1 MDSSTRG
8 RSSYQHKHTRH
19 STDRSISRCREPTD
33 YMLENQCDGCE
44 RVHRYGLA
52 GSGSISVFLTLR
64 VNQAAQHA
72 MQHDSGQPGK
82 IDRLGLMLARSDNL
96 AQSPFVKPVFY
107 SFSNRTESAVQFA
120 VMDMETRRHS
130 LVSRVLLARK

>member
-1 MDSSTRG
+1 MGSSTPG
-8 RSSYQHKHTRH
+8 GSSYQHKHARH
-19 STDRSISRCREPTD
+19 FTDHPISRCREPTD

-52 GSGSISVFLTLR
+52 VSGSLFGPLTHWG
-64 VNQAAQHA
+64 VQAAQHA

-82 IDRLGLMLARSDNL
+82 IDRLAPMLARSDTL

-120 VMDMETRRHS
+120 VMDIETRRHS

>member
-1 MDSSTRG
+1 
-8 RSSYQHKHTRH
+8 
-19 STDRSISRCREPTD
+19 
-33 YMLENQCDGCE
+33 MLENQCDGCE

-52 GSGSISVFLTLR
+52 VLVPIFGSLTLWG
-64 VNQAAQHA
+64 VQAAQHA

-82 IDRLGLMLARSDNL
+82 IDRLAPMLARSDNFS
-96 AQSPFVKPVFY
+96 QSPFVRPVFY
-107 SFSNRTESAVQFA
+107 SFSNRSESAVQFA

>member
-1 MDSSTRG
+1 
-8 RSSYQHKHTRH
+8 
-19 STDRSISRCREPTD
+19 
-33 YMLENQCDGCE
+33 MLENQCDGCE

-52 GSGSISVFLTLR
+52 VSVSLLGSLTHWG
-64 VNQAAQHA
+64 VQAAQHA

-82 IDRLGLMLARSDNL
+82 IDRLGLMLAWSDTL

-120 VMDMETRRHS
+120 VMDIETRRHS